1 MQVNKSHQSV
11 VLEKEAAKKLKFG
24 KNSGFK
30 TELKRRVDEFFQNS
44 DRKARDCPQMYAK
57 TIILLF
63 SFFGLYSLLVLV
75 AQTWWQVIPLC
86 IMLGVVTAGIGFG
99 IQHDGAHHAYS
110 DSLWV
115 NKLMAMSLDLIG
127 GSSYIWHWKHDVLHH
142 TYTNIAG
149 YDKDLDVGIFG
160 RLSPSHPHL
169 AFHRWQHYYLWLLY
183 GFLAI
188 KWHFYDDFYCL
199 IAGKISDRR
208 YPRPK
213 SSNLV
218 IFFGGKLVFFALAF
232 VIPLQFH
239 GLWQVLASYGLV
251 AFTLGVV
258 LSVVFQLAHVVEE
271 ADFPL
276 PIAELS
282 LIEKDWAVHQ
292 IETTI
297 NFSRNNHLMTWFM
310 GGLNFQIE
318 HHLFP
323 NICHIN
329 YPEISKVVE
338 QTCREYGVRYNQH
351 ISFWSG
357 LSSHYRWLRKMG
369 TTFIAVL
376 NDL

>member
-1 MQVNKSHQSV
+1 MQVNKFHQSV
-11 VLEKEAAKKLKFG
+11 VLEKETVKKLKFG

-30 TELKRRVDEFFQNS
+30 TELRRRVDELFQNP

-86 IMLGVVTAGIGFG
+86 IMLGVVTAGIGFS

-110 DSLWV
+110 DSPWV

-127 GSSYIWHWKHDVLHH
+127 GSTYIWHWKHDVLHH

-149 YDKDLDVGIFG
+149 YDTDLDVGIFG
-160 RLSPSHPHL
+160 RLAPSHPHL

-183 GFLAI
+183 GLLAI

-199 IAGKISDRR
+199 IAGKIGDHRFQ
-208 YPRPK
+208 RPK
-213 SSNLV
+213 SSDLV
-218 IFFGGKLVFFALAF
+218 IFVGGKLVFFALVFA
-232 VIPLQFH
+232 IPLQFH
-239 GLWQVLASYGLV
+239 TLWQVLTSYGLV
-251 AFTLGVV
+251 AVTLGVV
-258 LSVVFQLAHVVEE
+258 LSVVFQLAHAVEE

-276 PIAELS
+276 PIAEVS

-292 IETTI
+292 IETTV
-297 NFSRNNHLMTWFM
+297 NFSRNNHLMTWLL
-310 GGLNFQIE
+310 GGLNFQVE

-329 YPEISKVVE
+329 YPELSKVVE

-351 ISFWSG
+351 NSFWSG

-369 TTFIAVL
+369 TTF
-376 NDL
+376 

>member
-1 MQVNKSHQSV
+1 MQVNKFHQSV
-11 VLEKEAAKKLKFG
+11 VLEKKATKKLKFG

-30 TELKRRVDEFFQNS
+30 TELKRRVDELFQNS

-57 TIILLF
+57 TIILLL
-63 SFFGLYSLLVLV
+63 SFFGLYSLLVFV
-75 AQTWWQVIPLC
+75 AQTWWQVISLC
-86 IMLGVVTAGIGFG
+86 IMLGVASAGIGFG

-127 GSSYIWHWKHDVLHH
+127 GSSYLWHWKHNFLHH

-149 YDKDLDVGIFG
+149 YDKDLEVGIFG
-160 RLSPSHPHL
+160 RLAPSHVHL
-169 AFHRWQHYYLWLLY
+169 AFHRWQHYYLWFLY
-183 GFLAI
+183 GLLAI
-188 KWHFYDDFYCL
+188 KWHFYGDFYYL
-199 IAGKISDRR
+199 IAGKIGNHP

-232 VIPLQFH
+232 VVPLQFH
-239 GLWQVLASYGLV
+239 GLWQVLGGYGLV
-251 AFTLGVV
+251 AVTLGVV

-271 ADFPL
+271 VDFPL
-276 PIAELS
+276 PIAEVS
-282 LIEKDWAVHQ
+282 LIEKEWAVHQ
-292 IETTI
+292 IETTVS
-297 NFSRNNHLMTWFM
+297 FSRNNHLITWFL
-310 GGLNFQIE
+310 GGLNFQVE

-338 QTCREYGVRYNQH
+338 QTCREYGLRYNQH
-351 ISFWSG
+351 RSFWSG
-357 LSSHYRWLRKMG
+357 LLSHYRWLRKMG
-369 TTFIAVL
+369 TTV
-376 NDL
+376 

>member
-1 MQVNKSHQSV
+1 MQGNESHQSA

-30 TELKRRVDEFFQNS
+30 TELRRRVDELFQNP
-44 DRKARDCPQMYAK
+44 DRKYRDCPQMYAK
-57 TIILLF
+57 TIILLL

-75 AQTWWQVIPLC
+75 AHAWWQVASLC

-99 IQHDGAHHAYS
+99 IQHDGAHHSYS

-127 GSSYIWHWKHDVLHH
+127 GSSYIWHWKHNVLHH
-142 TYTNIAG
+142 TYTNISG
-149 YDKDLDVGIFG
+149 YDMDLDVGILG

-183 GFLAI
+183 GLLAI

-199 IAGKISDRR
+199 IAGKIGDRR

-213 SSNLV
+213 FRHLV
-218 IFFGGKLVFFALAF
+218 KFFGGKLIFFALAF
-232 VIPLQFH
+232 AIPLQFH
-239 GLWQVLASYGLV
+239 SLSQVLASYGLV
-251 AFTLGVV
+251 AVTLGVV

-276 PIAELS
+276 PIAEVS

-297 NFSRNNHLMTWFM
+297 NFSRNNHLMTWLL
-310 GGLNFQIE
+310 GGLNFQVE

-329 YPEISKVVE
+329 YPELSKVVE

-351 ISFWSG
+351 SSFWSG

-369 TTFIAVL
+369 TSS
-376 NDL
+376 